1 MSGMSGMGW
10 QATGD
15 VTEFLAVTGDF
26 LRAER
31 VRNTVILSVTE
42 SVRASQARS
51 GASSTPDDPG
61 APGDPGKAPLFGWW
75 TDRTAEVRGA
85 FMHTPPFPVML
96 TAVPAEAAADLAA
109 TALDGRPVAGV
120 NSYEETASAFADVW
134 RERTKDQVHVH
145 RRMRLYRLAELSWP
159 DPAPEG
165 APRLA
170 GEDDVPLMAE
180 WFSAFVREVDDMGDE
195 DQEAAVRDRIGY
207 GGLTVWEAGGA
218 PVALAGVTRLVA
230 GIVRVGPVYTPPDL
244 RGRGYASAVTAEV
257 SRVALAAGAGEVLL
271 YTDLANP
278 VSNSI
283 YQRIGYVDVEDRVV
297 LSFDGR

>member
-1 MSGMSGMGW
+1 MGW

-15 VTEFLAVTGDF
+15 VTEFLAVTGYF

-31 VRNTVILSVTE
+31 ARNTVILSVTE
-42 SVRASQARS
+42 SMRANRARA
-51 GASSTPDDPG
+51 GAPRAPG
-61 APGDPGKAPLFGWW
+61 TPGDPGRSPLFGWL
-75 TDRTAEVRGA
+75 TDGTAQVRGA

-109 TALDGRPVAGV
+109 TTLQGRPVAGV
-120 NSYEETASAFADVW
+120 NSYEEAASAFAAAW
-134 RERTKDQVHVH
+134 RKRTAGRVHVH

-159 DPAPEG
+159 DPAPDG
-165 APRLA
+165 APRVA
-170 GEDDVPLMAE
+170 GEDDVPLMAQ
-180 WFSAFVREVDDMGDE
+180 WFSAFAREVDDMGGE
-195 DQEAAVRDRIGY
+195 DQEAAVRDRVGY

-218 PVALAGVTRLVA
+218 PAALAGVTRPVA
-230 GIVRVGPVYTPPDL
+230 GMVRVGPVYTPPDL

-257 SRVALAAGAGEVLL
+257 SRAALAAGAGEVLL

-278 VSNSI
+278 VSNSV
-283 YQRIGYVDVEDRVV
+283 YQRIGYRDVEDRVV